1 MLRRVDRIL
10 LVVREPEAAARVWGG
25 LLGAEPV
32 REGGL
37 EAWRA
42 HRTVLQ
48 AGDSEIELLRP
59 TGPGPAAD
67 HLAAWGEGLFAAG
80 FAVDDPAALRARLA
94 QTGARWTEEGEQL
107 FIEPEETN
115 GLRTVVSRRVER
127 ERVGHI
133 DWIYEITHLVRS
145 WKDAAA
151 RHAELFGLDAQR
163 FSEIT
168 SENFGYTGTLT
179 LFEPPARLDRVEV
192 VEITDAERAMGRFF
206 RKRGPGIYMC
216 YCECSEI
223 PALLERLRSRG
234 DRFTLP
240 PNDPDPSNLWIH
252 PSALSGVLL
261 GVSAPQHA
269 WTWSGRPELARA
281 AGRRWDQ

>member
-1 MLRRVDRIL
+1 V
-10 LVVREPEAAARVWGG
+10 VVREPQAAARVWGAV
-25 LLGAEPV
+25 LGAEPV
-32 REGGL
+32 REEGL

-48 AGDSEIELLRP
+48 AGDTEIELLSP

-67 HLAAWGEGLFAAG
+67 HLEAWGEGLFAAG
-80 FAVDDPAALRARLA
+80 FAVDDPAALRGRLA
-94 QTGARWTEEGEQL
+94 QIGARWTEEGEQL

-133 DWIYEITHLVRS
+133 DWIYEITQLARS

-151 RHAELFGLDAQR
+151 RHVELFGLDAQN

-168 SENFGYTGTLT
+168 SDNFGYTGTLT

-192 VEITDAERAMGRFF
+192 VEITDPESAMGRFF
-206 RKRGPGIYMC
+206 RKRGPSIYMC
-216 YCECSEI
+216 YCECPDI

-234 DRFTLP
+234 DRFTAARDDPNP
-240 PNDPDPSNLWIH
+240 PNLWIH
-252 PSALSGVLL
+252 PTVLTGVLL

-269 WTWSGRPELARA
+269 WTWSGRPELAARA